1 MRLLKIILALY
12 LIVMAGFIVVSSVIS
27 IGETLPPVK
36 ILEALVVVLL
46 TVPLFILGYIVIRYD
61 GGTKNNEYEK
71 KLESL
76 LEKVDNATTK
86 IEQKLN
92 NIQ

>member
-1 MRLLKIILALY
+1 
-12 LIVMAGFIVVSSVIS
+12 MAGFIVVSSVIS

>member
-12 LIVMAGFIVVSSVIS
+12 LIVVAGYFVVSSVIS
-27 IGETLPPVK
+27 IGETLPTVTV
-36 ILEALVVVLL
+36 IEALVAILL

-61 GGTKNNEYEK
+61 VESKNKEYEK
-71 KLESL
+71 KIESL
-76 LEKVDNATTK
+76 LEKVDNATIK

-92 NIQ
+92 NIP

>member
-12 LIVMAGFIVVSSVIS
+12 LIVVAGYFVVSSVIS
-27 IGETLPPVK
+27 IGETLPTVTV
-36 ILEALVVVLL
+36 IEALVDVLL

-61 GGTKNNEYEK
+61 VESKNKEYEK
-71 KLESL
+71 KIESL

-92 NIQ
+92 NIP